1 LEYLFGLTNEVF
13 HILSEGRVFRG
24 RPNRTTAVAIASAL
38 VMTGCSAQTTTTQAP
53 TPAGAPVTAPDQI
66 GCADVVGVVA
76 ETEDSGTYRFDVTV
90 RSADTGWD
98 KYADLWEVRAPDGSV
113 VGQRV
118 LAHPHVEEQP
128 FTRSQSGIS
137 VPVGVD
143 LVTVAARDSV
153 AGYCGEVVE
162 VSLP

>member
-1 LEYLFGLTNEVF
+1 MF
-13 HILSEGRVFRG
+13 HILSEGKVFRG
-24 RPNRTTAVAIASAL
+24 RPGRTTAVAIAAAL
-38 VMTGCSAQTTTTQAP
+38 VVIGCSAQTTTTEAP
-53 TPAGAPVTAPDQI
+53 TPAGVSVTAPDQI

-76 ETEDSGTYRFDVTV
+76 ETEGSGAYRFDVTV

-113 VGQRV
+113 LGKRV
-118 LAHPHVEEQP
+118 LAHPHVAEQP
-128 FTRSQSGIS
+128 FTRSQGGIN
-137 VPVGVD
+137 VPVGVE

-153 AGYCGEVVE
+153 AGYCGEVFE